1 MDALV
6 LSGIVYYFLDEER
19 RNPMAHSRRL
29 ISIFVLAALT
39 AGAVAAAQEVPPPRF
54 ANPPAELKIKADSRI
69 QSVTVFPDRATIV
82 RTAALRPILGPQSV
96 VFAGLPKTII
106 AGSLR
111 AAGRG
116 TADVKILGLESANE
130 FLESPLLPAFAKLQ
144 AELDALTYEISRTK
158 NDLAVLAAQESLLM
172 SLPGSQ
178 AALNAAGVAQGKA
191 DLLGWEKTLEF
202 LGAKLAA
209 VKNAE
214 LERQKVLKEQEDK
227 AETIRKRIEEIRPAR
242 PAEALQVTVLIEAR
256 TIGDFALDLSYTVG
270 NARWAPIYTV
280 RALPDSGEAELS
292 ISGVIQQRSG
302 ENWDGVRMALST
314 SSPAVESRPRE
325 LQPWFLDIFVPRPVA
340 RVMERDE
347 GGVIGGVVGGVVG
360 GIVGGERKAASPPTP
375 PAAAPREAEF
385 EIAAVADTGLH
396 VNFEIKR
403 TVDVPADGAP
413 HKFPIDTPTIKMKY
427 DYAAVPQTREAAF
440 LRGTLTNALAY
451 PLLGGNADLFI
462 GQDFVGAVT
471 LPFTATGEETRVFF
485 GEDSQIKVKS
495 EQVKREKIAAGFL
508 SKTEKLHLVQRI
520 TVQNLRKTAVS
531 IDVSDRLPVSQNS
544 KIEITNISLLPAPA
558 KKETTGLLSWTL
570 SLAPQEKK
578 EITLDY
584 TIEYPKD
591 ARIVGL

>member
-1 MDALV
+1 
-6 LSGIVYYFLDEER
+6 
-19 RNPMAHSRRL
+19 MAPSRRL
-29 ISIFVLAALT
+29 ISVIVLAALT

-54 ANPPAELKIKADSRI
+54 VTPPAELKIKADSRI
-69 QSVTVFPDRATIV
+69 LSVTVFPDRATVV
-82 RTAALRPILGPQSV
+82 RTAALKPVLGPQSV
-96 VFAGLPKTII
+96 VFSGLPKTII

-130 FLESPLLPAFAKLQ
+130 FLESPLLPAVAKLQ
-144 AELDALTYEISRTK
+144 AELDALAYEIGRTK
-158 NDLAVLAAQESLLM
+158 NDLTVLAAQESLLM

-178 AALNAAGVAQGKA
+178 ASLNAAGVAQGKA

-214 LERQKVLKEQEDK
+214 LERRKILKEQEAK
-227 AETIRKRIEEIRPAR
+227 AETLRKRIEEIKPGR
-242 PAEALQVTVLIEAR
+242 PAEAQRVTVLMEAR
-256 TIGDFALDLSYTVG
+256 TSGDFTLDLSYTVT

-280 RALPDSGEAELS
+280 RALPDAGEAELS

-314 SSPAVESRPRE
+314 SSPALESQPRE
-325 LQPWFLDIFVPRPVA
+325 LQPWLLDIYVPRPIVRKEERYDVA
-340 RVMERDE
+340 ASES
-347 GGVIGGVVGGVVG
+347 VGGG
-360 GIVGGERKAASPPTP
+360 LQKAAAPPAP
-375 PAAAPREAEF
+375 PAAVREAEV
-385 EIAAVADTGLH
+385 ETASVADTGLH

-413 HKFPIDTPTIKMKY
+413 HKFPIDAPTIKMKY
-427 DYAAVPQTREAAF
+427 DYAAVPQTGEAAF
-440 LRGTLTNALAY
+440 LRGTLTNTLAY
-451 PLLGGNADLFI
+451 PLLAGNADLFI
-462 GQDFVGAVT
+462 GQDFVGAMV
-471 LPFTATGEETRVFF
+471 LPLTVSGEETRVFF
-485 GEDSQIKVKS
+485 GEDGQIKIKS

-508 SKTEKLHLVQRI
+508 SKTEKLHLIQRI

-544 KIEITNISLLPAPA
+544 KIEVTNVSLLPAPA
-558 KKETTGLLSWTL
+558 KKETNGLLSWTL

-578 EITLDY
+578 EITLEY

-591 ARIVGL
+591 ARITGL

>member
-6 LSGIVYYFLDEER
+6 LSGILYYSLDKER
-19 RNPMAHSRRL
+19 RNPMALLRRL
-29 ISIFVLAALT
+29 IFVFILTFLT
-39 AGAVAAAQEVPPPRF
+39 AGAVATAQEVPPPRF
-54 ANPPAELKIKADSRI
+54 INPPAELKIKADSRI
-69 QSVTVFPDRATIV
+69 QSVTVFPDRATVV
-82 RTAALRPILGPQSV
+82 RMAAIRLVLGPQSV
-96 VFAGLPKTII
+96 VFSGLPKTII

-116 TADVKILGLESANE
+116 AAEVKILGLESANE
-130 FLESPLLPAFAKLQ
+130 FLESPLLPAVAKLQ
-144 AELDALTYEISRTK
+144 SELDAMTYEISRTK
-158 NDLAVLAAQESLLM
+158 NDLAVLSAQENLLM
-172 SLPGSQ
+172 SLPGRQ

-214 LERQKVLKEQEDK
+214 LERQKTLKGQEDK
-227 AETIRKRIEEIRPAR
+227 AETIRKRIEEIRPGR
-242 PAEALQVTVLIEAR
+242 PAEALRVTVLIEAR

-292 ISGVIQQRSG
+292 ISGLIQQRSG

-340 RVMERDE
+340 RVMEREDE
-347 GGVIGGVVGGVVG
+347 GGVIGGVVGG
-360 GIVGGERKAASPPTP
+360 IVGETRKTAAPPAP

-427 DYAAVPQTREAAF
+427 DYASVPQTREAAF
-440 LRGTLTNALAY
+440 LRGTLTNGLAY

-462 GQDFVGAVT
+462 GQDFVGAMT

-485 GEDSQIKVKS
+485 GEDGQIKVKS

-591 ARIVGL
+591 ARITGL

>member
-1 MDALV
+1 MV
-6 LSGIVYYFLDEER
+6 
-19 RNPMAHSRRL
+19 HSRRL
-29 ISIFVLAALT
+29 ISLFILAALS
-39 AGAVAAAQEVPPPRF
+39 AGAVAAAQEVSPPRF
-54 ANPPAELKIKADSRI
+54 VTPPAELKIKADSRI
-69 QSVTVFPDRATIV
+69 QSVTVFPDRATVV
-82 RTAALRPILGPQSV
+82 RTAALKPILGPQSV
-96 VFAGLPKTII
+96 VFSGLPKTII

-130 FLESPLLPAFAKLQ
+130 FLESPLLPAVAKLQ
-144 AELDALTYEISRTK
+144 AELDALTYEIGRTK
-158 NDLAVLAAQESLLM
+158 NDLAVLAAKESLLM

-178 AALNAAGVAQGKA
+178 ASLNAAGVAQGRA

-214 LERQKVLKEQEDK
+214 LERQKVLQEQEAK
-227 AETIRKRIEEIRPAR
+227 AETIRKRIAEIRPGR
-242 PAEALQVTVLIEAR
+242 PAEASRVTVLMEAR
-256 TIGDFALDLSYTVG
+256 TIGDFTLDLSYTVG
-270 NARWAPIYTV
+270 NARWAPLYTV

-314 SSPAVESRPRE
+314 SSPALESQPRE
-325 LQPWFLDIFVPRPVA
+325 LEPWLLDIYVPRPVA
-340 RVMERDE
+340 RME
-347 GGVIGGVVGGVVG
+347 
-360 GIVGGERKAASPPTP
+360 ERYEVAASESAGGAMRKTLAPPAP
-375 PAAAPREAEF
+375 PAAVREAEL

-403 TVDVPADGAP
+403 AVDVPADGAP
-413 HKFPIDTPTIKMKY
+413 HKFPIDAPTIKMKY
-427 DYAAVPQTREAAF
+427 DYAAVPETREAAF
-440 LRGTLTNALAY
+440 LRGTLTNSLAY
-451 PLLGGNADLFI
+451 PLLSGSADLFI
-462 GQDFVGAVT
+462 GQDFVGAMV
-471 LPFTATGEETRVFF
+471 LPLTASGEETRVFF
-485 GEDSQIKVKS
+485 GEDGQIKIKS

-544 KIEITNISLLPAPA
+544 KIEITNVSLLPAPA
-558 KKETTGLLSWTL
+558 KKETNGLLSWTL
-570 SLAPQEKK
+570 NLAPLEKK
-578 EITLDY
+578 EITLDF

-591 ARIVGL
+591 ARITGL